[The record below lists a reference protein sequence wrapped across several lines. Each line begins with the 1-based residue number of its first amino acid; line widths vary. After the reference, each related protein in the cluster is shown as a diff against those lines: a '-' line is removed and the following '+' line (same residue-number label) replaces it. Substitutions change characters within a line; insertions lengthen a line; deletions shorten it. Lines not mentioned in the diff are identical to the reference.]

1 MNRINGPTRRLLG
14 QAVLGGATAQVAAA
28 AGLLGALSARAQ
40 PLAKP
45 PRVKLTTT
53 LGEVVVELDP
63 VKAPRTV
70 ENFLRYVEDKHY
82 DGLVFHRVI
91 DGFMIQG
98 GGFTPDMQ
106 QKATR
111 APIPLESRNGLKNER
126 GTIAMARTGVPDSAT
141 AQFFINVVD
150 NRMLDFPNPDGH
162 GYAVFGKVVQGMDV
176 VDRIRAVA
184 TASRGPHQNVP
195 TTAVVINRAVVE
207 K

>member
-1 MNRINGPTRRLLG
+1 MNAQYSEWLRRHFISAGAAIATLPGNLL
-14 QAVLGGATAQVAAA
+14 
-28 AGLLGALSARAQ
+28 AQ

-45 PRVKLTTT
+45 PRVRLSTS
-53 LGEVVVELDP
+53 LGDVVVELDP

-70 ENFLRYVEDKHY
+70 ENFIKYVEDKHY

-91 DGFMIQG
+91 ESFMIQG

-111 APIPLESRNGLKNER
+111 GPIALESRNGLKNER

-141 AQFFINVVD
+141 SQFFINVV
-150 NRMLDFPNPDGH
+150 NNAMLDFPQPDGN
-162 GYAVFGKVVQGMDV
+162 GYAVFGRVVQGMDV
-176 VDRIRAVA
+176 VDKIRVVP
-184 TASRGPHQNVP
+184 TTNRGPHQNVP
-195 TTAVVINRAVVE
+195 ATPVIITKATVE